1 MQPRAVCRSRECSCL
16 IALRDGCCDNDDGL
30 VAAHRSHVLR
40 NICLYGSVSGSRGVA
55 RCSRR
60 RSCLFAL
67 RDSRCDND
75 DVTFES
81 IAFSYTSGFNA
92 EYIMGEERSSS
103 RSVARCSRGRSCLA
117 ALRDGRRE
125 NNDAKLDSFPLLYI
139 EGCVTVI
146 GEAEVA
152 ACRLSFERV
161 QLLRYAMR

>member
-1 MQPRAVCRSRECSCL
+1 MV
-16 IALRDGCCDNDDGL
+16 ALRDGCCDNDDGR

-40 NICLYGSVSGSRGVA
+40 NICLYGSVSSSRGVA

-60 RSCLFAL
+60 RSCWVAL
-67 RDSRCDND
+67 RDGRRDND

-92 EYIMGEERSSS
+92 EYIMEERSGS
-103 RSVARCSRGRSCLA
+103 RSVARCSRGRSYMV
-117 ALRDGRRE
+117 ALRKRRRD
-125 NNDAKLDSFPLLYI
+125 NDDATLDSFPLLYI
-139 EGCVTVI
+139 ERCVTVI